1 MDGMQ
6 PDGGPSAQARGFF
19 PGFAF
24 KGDQDLKALAS
35 FYGLALPA
43 IEPVTLGE
51 YLQQTYQGIPQPGY
65 RVAVGYA
72 ELCVLEVEEGLVTKV
87 GLRPLP
93 FRDKAHSPQSR
104 ALSGR
109 RHTYPPPR
117 YTGPTNPARSLESG
131 NVPCRRVLLQG
142 CLFKFG
148 PAPARTFSASHNS
161 RHDVYRR
168 LSERAERHDGRAL
181 LRHAR

>member
-19 PGFAF
+19 PGFTF

-93 FRDKAHSPQSR
+93 FPIRRIRHNPGRYQVGGTLIHPQGTPALRTLHAH
-104 ALSGR
+104 
-109 RHTYPPPR
+109 
-117 YTGPTNPARSLESG
+117 
-131 NVPCRRVLLQG
+131 
-142 CLFKFG
+142 
-148 PAPARTFSASHNS
+148 
-161 RHDVYRR
+161 
-168 LSERAERHDGRAL
+168 
-181 LRHAR
+181 